1 MKERSMRFF
10 LVITLIAQILISAA
24 MPALA
29 EDTVSKVQ
37 RYLNILG
44 YDAGVVDGLY
54 GKKTELALETFYSQ
68 RGQID
73 NKELDQQDVD
83 ALLKLG
89 FSGPAAAHSPSYDI
103 LRLLP
108 ERPEEFDAR
117 PCHYEENF
125 SFSDIEQILLENDY
139 QAIDSFSKNEDG
151 FLTINERVKQFL
163 SELWATPTEKNADAV
178 KKLFIA
184 LFEKKLCVVS

>member
-54 GKKTELALETFYSQ
+54 GKKTELALETF
-68 RGQID
+68 
-73 NKELDQQDVD
+73 
-83 ALLKLG
+83 
-89 FSGPAAAHSPSYDI
+89 
-103 LRLLP
+103 
-108 ERPEEFDAR
+108 
-117 PCHYEENF
+117 
-125 SFSDIEQILLENDY
+125 
-139 QAIDSFSKNEDG
+139 
-151 FLTINERVKQFL
+151 
-163 SELWATPTEKNADAV
+163 
-178 KKLFIA
+178 
-184 LFEKKLCVVS
+184 